1 MYKEYQKKVNNL
13 TPEIYAAIA
22 IALHTKCGWGY
33 KRINDLFQLSEKIWD
48 ECIEQEVDM
57 ITKCENE
64 IGIVLKGEH

>member
-33 KRINDLFQLSEKIWD
+33 KRINNLFQLSEKIWD
-48 ECIEQEVDM
+48 ECIAQEIDM
-57 ITKCENE
+57 VTKCENE
-64 IGIVLKGEH
+64 IGIILKGGH